1 MNTFVLV
8 RLLFELTMYSDEINR
23 IDPNFMDNAVSIMNH
38 IQLNEQNEITS
49 FSRGGEQDR
58 QEQVPN

>member
-49 FSRGGEQDR
+49 FPRGGEQDR